1 MACWNSLS
9 GYLVHKPGGALG
21 RLKSKKRQ
29 WYVYDEGSSNLLY
42 YKNETDSNTKQPL
55 GAINIRDSAISLT
68 LEEINQFVIHSEN
81 KEYVLVADNHE
92 SMMIWIVGLQASRD
106 GFHYRLAL
114 MNSESDG
121 ASGNSKNH
129 QSQRRTESLPNDQ
142 EMKAMITRTQVAEDK
157 TKIFRTHSFQLQN
170 TSLDEKPQSEKSPAS
185 TLWMN
190 KTTHSKNELKD
201 FHHSKGTEKIP
212 KFTKSKVTD
221 VAHTY
226 HEETEAPKEEARGTA
241 DLDRNNNDSRRGSL
255 ESESENVREFRED
268 SGSNNYTVQS
278 DSSGKTSDSE
288 TLDKVYKSQIGSSQP
303 ISDTRDRV
311 QLLKK
316 INADSIKLIEL
327 KRNSE
332 RTGSMSGTSVS
343 SDSAMGSSE
352 CGHFVRLQDLET
364 DLMLT
369 KCELAKALNREAS
382 YKNTVMEK
390 DALIRELQDHVHTLE
405 REDGGQLPNQRS
417 VPRYHEKCRIL
428 QNHNRF
434 LNDEVLKLTRMLQEQ
449 KYHNQTQMFRE
460 HELEEQLNQLKRD
473 YVFLLQSSIRFSFV
487 EGSETMKVCQYAVK
501 KHKTKVLS
509 LLEEARKHNPALP
522 AYDGISKFMT
532 HVDSLGF
539 KHICSNEGLI
549 LNYVCRQLHQ
559 YYTPL
564 LGEYKQHEKHWIDY
578 LHRHGNNL
586 QNSKEL
592 KNLVRGGIPSHLRG
606 RVWRALYRQKLKDV
620 MDSKGSHYFNNLS
633 SMASESGVISEN
645 RRQIGLDLLR
655 TIPSNVRFCE
665 ANADG
670 VRKMQQ
676 VLQAFCLHNPS
687 LGYCQGMNFLVGMC
701 LLFLEPEDAFYCL
714 VAITE
719 KYFTPNYFDQNLIG
733 AQADQQVLK
742 DLLREK
748 LPNLYRHLAS
758 NDIELSTITL
768 NWFLAIFFDAVPFEV
783 LLRIWDCFLLE
794 GPKILFRFTL
804 AILKMQEDVILTCSD
819 TVSIMRQL
827 KAAAKFCFDI
837 ETLIKTAFE
846 ELEPFPRRHD
856 IATRQACYG
865 RTLSEKSKKREI
877 EKQAQKR
884 RELMLSYL
892 EEESGRPLIECASV
906 YDKGV
911 YCIAAHQMYSNILG
925 VYCIAAHQ
933 MYSNILGVYCIAAHQ
948 MYSNILGFESR
959 VMCLYTLDDDT
970 MLLGSLY
977 HFVHAYSTKTH
988 KLIWEIRLNDSV
1000 LSLCSH
1006 EEEGMKKVYAG
1017 LADGTLAVIEGIQGF
1032 SPQPECFYIM
1042 IGSSPVTCLQHVQI
1056 RLWCA
1061 CGNRVIILN
1070 SRTLDTVDQFQI
1082 STNLLDYISM
1092 LVLGEHGVWMAIKG
1106 SSVLQLWDPT
1116 SLVCRLLYDVRENMY
1131 PKSPKKE
1138 EKNGLKAARITS
1150 LLPLEGS
1157 LLVGTGEGT
1166 LIIFDVS
1173 NRLSRSTSAANSPFP
1188 EQASPSCATSEQ
1200 IQDRIQE
1207 VLAEQ
1212 KRNEHG
1218 AEDKNATITR
1228 KKDSSRYTVNIPTP
1242 AVLLNCYQ
1250 STIPSEIAA
1259 SSEEQNSDVKV
1270 KSPGYEGSSTSTSSG
1285 QLSTE
1290 TVVPV
1295 TFVEFINKKGDKR
1308 GILQVNEG
1316 FNKIENDDLENATL
1330 SVGPTS
1336 ILQNICYQKTPMKD
1350 FAIQS
1355 VNGSSVSTVPCVERN
1370 VTYINKQNGLLDREN
1385 DLKKSEQRIV
1395 NQSMSDDY
1403 IQNSLKNECYYNTKT
1418 FTLDECIV
1426 ENRNLP
1432 DEEINFHRTA
1442 CDGRFFCAPA
1452 TQDFTPHNVENFE
1465 QSYPKLSNSH
1475 EAKEPHKRDL
1485 HSING
1490 QLSHVQSKETTL
1502 IERSRR
1508 IHRDSSSWLADNGFI
1523 KKNKLHDISVNPVF
1537 LFEAPCNTGIL
1548 ESGLSSVKN
1557 SVFGDRILSKAV
1569 KPSTRPPL
1577 SLQNSLDYNK
1587 KRICRCNSLEN
1598 LSDMRKKVIMKTKKF
1613 TATSF
1618 DDIRGVLSG
1627 DTLSASIS
1635 SGSFDFDDIF
1645 VKYADDECRKL
1656 SFVTKTIG
1664 EATTKT
1670 VLEDCKINK
1679 TQNKQTVSSE
1689 YSKSIS
1695 TLNPSNSPIS
1705 VYSELSA
1712 DSSLPPRLESMLPD
1726 VHHQLPRWYK
1736 DGLITESDSGSP
1748 LSVKDSC
1755 SSCYMNTNQTSNTSN
1770 WVNDEELST
1779 TTVEKDGF
1787 THHTLLLSDGCN
1799 SSSLKCSETVSN
1811 MSFSSSEFPY
1821 TYQLILQER
1830 IKISDKPIRCLL
1842 QTTCEGEAAIISCA
1856 GCCGDDEAVLKWTK
1870 EGKEKLWTND
1880 PIIEVCPY
1888 TNTIKPSQYARS
1900 RMPRRSSLNTSTLM
1914 VLSNTTEMES
1924 FLASGRVGWCSM
1936 SSSASST
1943 SSVMSSSFAKVQ
1955 NIFSRVQENS

>member
-1 MACWNSLS
+1 MVDEELKTLKEEKYQAIEKKKRKIIKENCLILSRRMDLGKENIKREFAKAKKICSLHNKS
-9 GYLVHKPGGALG
+9 KNGVYTIGQSTEFKLGQRSELTLGQSMEIALG
-21 RLKSKKRQ
+21 I
-29 WYVYDEGSSNLLY
+29 YDKLNALGSFKL
-42 YKNETDSNTKQPL
+42 
-55 GAINIRDSAISLT
+55 
-68 LEEINQFVIHSEN
+68 
-81 KEYVLVADNHE
+81 
-92 SMMIWIVGLQASRD
+92 
-106 GFHYRLAL
+106 
-114 MNSESDG
+114 
-121 ASGNSKNH
+121 
-129 QSQRRTESLPNDQ
+129 
-142 EMKAMITRTQVAEDK
+142 
-157 TKIFRTHSFQLQN
+157 
-170 TSLDEKPQSEKSPAS
+170 
-185 TLWMN
+185 
-190 KTTHSKNELKD
+190 
-201 FHHSKGTEKIP
+201 
-212 KFTKSKVTD
+212 
-221 VAHTY
+221 
-226 HEETEAPKEEARGTA
+226 
-241 DLDRNNNDSRRGSL
+241 
-255 ESESENVREFRED
+255 
-268 SGSNNYTVQS
+268 
-278 DSSGKTSDSE
+278 SSG
-288 TLDKVYKSQIGSSQP
+288 
-303 ISDTRDRV
+303 
-311 QLLKK
+311 
-316 INADSIKLIEL
+316 
-327 KRNSE
+327 
-332 RTGSMSGTSVS
+332 GT
-343 SDSAMGSSE
+343 
-352 CGHFVRLQDLET
+352 
-364 DLMLT
+364 
-369 KCELAKALNREAS
+369 
-382 YKNTVMEK
+382 
-390 DALIRELQDHVHTLE
+390 
-405 REDGGQLPNQRS
+405 P
-417 VPRYHEKCRIL
+417 
-428 QNHNRF
+428 
-434 LNDEVLKLTRMLQEQ
+434 
-449 KYHNQTQMFRE
+449 
-460 HELEEQLNQLKRD
+460 
-473 YVFLLQSSIRFSFV
+473 
-487 EGSETMKVCQYAVK
+487 
-501 KHKTKVLS
+501 
-509 LLEEARKHNPALP
+509 
-522 AYDGISKFMT
+522 
-532 HVDSLGF
+532 
-539 KHICSNEGLI
+539 
-549 LNYVCRQLHQ
+549 
-559 YYTPL
+559 
-564 LGEYKQHEKHWIDY
+564 
-578 LHRHGNNL
+578 
-586 QNSKEL
+586 
-592 KNLVRGGIPSHLRG
+592 
-606 RVWRALYRQKLKDV
+606 
-620 MDSKGSHYFNNLS
+620 
-633 SMASESGVISEN
+633 
-645 RRQIGLDLLR
+645 
-655 TIPSNVRFCE
+655 
-665 ANADG
+665 
-670 VRKMQQ
+670 
-676 VLQAFCLHNPS
+676 
-687 LGYCQGMNFLVGMC
+687 
-701 LLFLEPEDAFYCL
+701 
-714 VAITE
+714 
-719 KYFTPNYFDQNLIG
+719 
-733 AQADQQVLK
+733 
-742 DLLREK
+742 
-748 LPNLYRHLAS
+748 
-758 NDIELSTITL
+758 
-768 NWFLAIFFDAVPFEV
+768 V

-884 RELMLSYL
+884 RELM
-892 EEESGRPLIECASV
+892 
-906 YDKGV
+906 
-911 YCIAAHQMYSNILG
+911 
-925 VYCIAAHQ
+925 
-933 MYSNILGVYCIAAHQ
+933 
-948 MYSNILGFESR
+948 FESR

-977 HFVHAYSTKTH
+977 HFVHAYSTKT
-988 KLIWEIRLNDSV
+988 
-1000 LSLCSH
+1000 
-1006 EEEGMKKVYAG
+1006 
-1017 LADGTLAVIEGIQGF
+1017 Q
-1032 SPQPECFYIM
+1032 
-1042 IGSSPVTCLQHVQI
+1042 
-1056 RLWCA
+1056 
-1061 CGNRVIILN
+1061 
-1070 SRTLDTVDQFQI
+1070 TLDTVDQFQI

-1943 SSVMSSSFAKVQ
+1943 SSVMSSSFAK
-1955 NIFSRVQENS
+1955 